1 LDAEVLAQPFHVG
14 QQVPGGVV
22 AHVRGG
28 VAGVRRAPPAGTLV
42 EQDHLVPLRIEVPAV
57 ARLAPRSR
65 PAVHHQGRLALRV
78 AAGFPVHEVPVA
90 DVEHSL
96 VVRLDRRIELVHVV
110 TLPLQPV
117 WPAA

>member
-57 ARLAPRSR
+57 ARRAPRSR